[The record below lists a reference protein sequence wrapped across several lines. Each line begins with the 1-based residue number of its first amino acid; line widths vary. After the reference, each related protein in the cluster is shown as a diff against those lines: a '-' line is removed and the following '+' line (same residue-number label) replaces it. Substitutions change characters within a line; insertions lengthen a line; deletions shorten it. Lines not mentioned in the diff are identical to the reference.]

1 METSNLEKLLKDHL
15 TADQSRL
22 DRIEI
27 KIDKLSETV
36 VAIARAEEKLLNLEA
51 SKRELW
57 DTVEKHETRLD
68 DHESRLNSG
77 AVTLNTINKLFW
89 ILIASAVAGIVSIWI
104 Q

>member
-1 METSNLEKLLKDHL
+1 MEPNSLESLLREHL
-15 TADQSRL
+15 AQDQSRL

-36 VAIARAEEKLLNLEA
+36 VAIARAEEKLINLEA

-57 DTVEKHETRLD
+57 EKVEEHETRID
-68 DHESRLNSG
+68 NHEARLNTG

-89 ILIASAVAGIVSIWI
+89 ILIAAAAAGIASIWI